1 MDIELEK
8 KNTKIYNTKRKM
20 LCTAYV
26 REVEQRVFRFAVTMD
41 FQISVGGGGEGGD
54 NVQAAISGE

>member
-1 MDIELEK
+1 MDIELEKK

-41 FQISVGGGGEGGD
+41 FQISVGGGRGGRE
-54 NVQAAISGE
+54 IMSRLP